1 MKRLLGIGLFLAV
14 VGVSVLNTVTFIV
27 QRDWGSLLLWG
38 MILMLFAGYIA
49 RTVENQRLKNQIREL
64 ELGLGL

>member
-1 MKRLLGIGLFLAV
+1 MKQLLGIGLSLAV

-38 MILMLFAGYIA
+38 MILMMFAGFIA
-49 RTVENQRLKNQIREL
+49 RTVENQRLKKQIREL

>member
-1 MKRLLGIGLFLAV
+1 MKRLLGIGLSLAV

-38 MILMLFAGYIA
+38 MILMMFAGFIA
-49 RTVENQRLKNQIREL
+49 RTVENQRLKKQIRGL
-64 ELGLGL
+64 ELALGL